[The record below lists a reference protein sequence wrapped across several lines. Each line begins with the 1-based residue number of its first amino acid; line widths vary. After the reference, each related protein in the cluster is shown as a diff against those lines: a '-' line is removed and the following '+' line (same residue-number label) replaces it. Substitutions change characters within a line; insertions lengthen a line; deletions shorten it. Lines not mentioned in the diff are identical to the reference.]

1 METKSPSTCPYSAT
15 VRRNP
20 PRKARPT
27 TTTTSKCHQIQV
39 HSSSSTVPDVPSF
52 PTEEILS
59 ENPKPKSDTTSEN
72 LRVFLRIRPL
82 LPSTSATKVQNP
94 KSRDKNVWPRNHLR
108 VFLRTKVQNPKSRA
122 KNVWP
127 QNPAKKNSSRDKIA
141 NKKKS
146 SDFCVKV
153 NDYQSVT
160 LLPPSHLQESKRI
173 KSEVYEGFSHVF
185 APDSSQV
192 FLSLRFSL
200 FIFS

>member
-27 TTTTSKCHQIQV
+27 TTTTAKCHQIQV

-59 ENPKPKSDTTSEN
+59 MEVSENPKPKSDSTSEN

-82 LPSTSATKVQNP
+82 LPSTIATK
-94 KSRDKNVWPRNHLR
+94 D
-108 VFLRTKVQNPKSRA
+108 QNPKSRA

-192 FLSLRFSL
+192 FLSLRFFL
-200 FIFS
+200 VIT